1 MKDMHRGRGSFGKVP
16 THEKAA
22 DGTSTS
28 QVKGVVEPLFATLQ
42 VLLKDVLASVGA
54 MKRVLRLIA
63 TFQLQSAASES
74 DLESESEL
82 SSKSMTRRLPRQLTQ
97 PRGWPL
103 AVEMH
108 VLNVSRAIFNALGVL
123 CDSVFRSS

>member
-1 MKDMHRGRGSFGKVP
+1 MKDVHRGRGSFGKVP

-28 QVKGVVEPLFATLQ
+28 QVKGVIEPSSATLQ
-42 VLLKDVLASVGA
+42 VLLKDVLASVEA

-82 SSKSMTRRLPRQLTQ
+82 SCESMPRHCRDVAHPTS
-97 PRGWPL
+97 WL
-103 AVEMH
+103 A
-108 VLNVSRAIFNALGVL
+108 S
-123 CDSVFRSS
+123 CC